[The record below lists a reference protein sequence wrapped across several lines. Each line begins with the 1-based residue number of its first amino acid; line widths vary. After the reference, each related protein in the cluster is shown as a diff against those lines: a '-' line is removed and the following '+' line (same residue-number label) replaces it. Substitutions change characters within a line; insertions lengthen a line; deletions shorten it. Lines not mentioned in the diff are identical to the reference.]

1 MKCLSDQEPEGST
14 CALAHAPVFL
24 ISFRVTAA
32 FAHRLRACR
41 FGKFL
46 RAASQDRVFIP
57 IGRGPSCFGKQEE
70 RSVFALEAIKC

>member
-1 MKCLSDQEPEGST
+1 M
-14 CALAHAPVFL
+14 FL
-24 ISFRVTAA
+24 ISFRVTSA

-70 RSVFALEAIKC
+70 RSVFALVAIKC